1 MNLFKGK
8 TALPFKKSA
17 SFLAFGSLNR
27 NHAVE
32 NREWLKLL
40 SPALCYS
47 RSFAFIRGFPESFP
61 MLRKLFL
68 ILAALS
74 ASAALAAASLPF
86 PQDASDLKPDP
97 AAHFGALPNG
107 VRYVILPNQEPKNRA
122 SLRLLVLSGS
132 LEENESQQG
141 LAHFLE
147 HMCFNGS
154 AHYPPGT
161 LVEYFQ
167 RLGMNFGGDT
177 NAYTSFDHT
186 AFQIELPD
194 TKPATV
200 AEGLQVFADYA
211 GTLLLRPDQIQK
223 ERPIILSEK
232 RTRDSVSYRQFVAS
246 FDFLLGDSLFSKRL
260 PIGTQPV
267 IEQAQR
273 DRFVDLYDTWYRP
286 ERMVVVVVGAIDP
299 AAVEKEIAAKFS
311 GVTDRASAR
320 PDPDLGHATAALG
333 VRASYDAEPEAD
345 ATTVSIDVIAPYA
358 YRPDTADFRLRH
370 LPRNLAVA
378 MLDRRLEILSK
389 KENAPFSSA
398 SVDIEEGF
406 NFYHDAGLNLTCA
419 PAQWPAALAVGEQE
433 LRRALKFGFTPAELK
448 EAAAN
453 FSNDLEQAARTAAT
467 RRSPELANGIIDSLV
482 QKEVFTRPADD
493 LALFKP
499 ALEKVTPE
507 DCADALRAAFGLPG
521 CYVMVSGNAKI
532 PGDAVAAITAAY
544 RNSSAIAV
552 SPPAAQSNEKFAYTD
567 FGAPGQIVSQK
578 HLDDL
583 DLTLVTFANGVRV
596 NLKKTP
602 FESNTIRL
610 NVRVGA
616 GQLTEPRDQPG
627 LAFFTDLTFLAGGL
641 GRHSADELQ
650 RLLAGHTVG
659 VDFKIGNDA
668 LGFGAVTNRED
679 LLLQLQLLAAHLTD
693 PGYRPEAIRLAHKK
707 LDEYYDG
714 LAHSI
719 DGPFQTEVER
729 LLANGDPR
737 FGLPSREAMLART
750 PGEEKAWLAPQL
762 ASGPIEI
769 AIVGDIDIP
778 ATLKALARTFGAL
791 PSRAPK
797 PAYEAERNVH
807 FPGQVFAKDYTVP
820 TKIPKAVIA
829 LFWPTTDAWDIGRTR
844 RLNLLAEVL
853 NDRLR
858 VKIREQL
865 GGAYDPEAASEPSD
879 TFTHYGYILAESTV
893 DPTRTAEIATAVL
906 AVAADLQKTGVTA
919 DELDRVKQPMLTA
932 LRDSARTNQY
942 WLGAV
947 LASCQ
952 EFPQRLDWCRSRYR
966 DFESITQADLNALAR
981 VYLGPD
987 RTFRFIA
994 KPETTKP

>member
-1 MNLFKGK
+1 
-8 TALPFKKSA
+8 
-17 SFLAFGSLNR
+17 
-27 NHAVE
+27 
-32 NREWLKLL
+32 
-40 SPALCYS
+40 
-47 RSFAFIRGFPESFP
+47 
-61 MLRKLFL
+61 MLRKLSLVFFPL
-68 ILAALS
+68 FA
-74 ASAALAAASLPF
+74 AALAAAPLPF

-107 VRYVILPNQEPKNRA
+107 VRYVILPNEEPKNRA

-132 LEENESQQG
+132 LEETESQCG

-154 AHYPPGT
+154 AHYAPGT

-167 RLGMNFGGDT
+167 RLGMSFGGDT
-177 NAYTSFDHT
+177 NAYTTFDHT

-200 AEGLQVFADYA
+200 AQGLQVFADFA
-211 GTLLLRPDQIQK
+211 DTLLLRPDQVQK

-232 RTRDSVSYRQFVAS
+232 RTRDSVQYRQEVAS
-246 FDFLLGDSLFSKRL
+246 FNFLLGDSLFSKRM
-260 PIGTQPV
+260 PIGLQPV

-286 ERMVVVVVGAIDP
+286 ERMVVIVVGAIDP
-299 AAVEKEIAAKFS
+299 AAAEKEIAAKFS
-311 GVTDRASAR
+311 GVADRAPAR

-333 VRASYDAEPEAD
+333 VRAAYDAEPEAD

-370 LPRNLAVA
+370 LPRYLAVA
-378 MLDRRLEILSK
+378 MLNRRLEILSK

-398 SVDIEEGF
+398 SVDIEESF

-419 PAQWPAALAVGEQE
+419 PGQWQAALAVGEQQ
-433 LRRALKFGFTPAELK
+433 LRRALKFGFTPAELR

-453 FSNDLEQAARTAAT
+453 FSNDLEQAARTAST
-467 RRSPELANGIIDSLV
+467 RRSPELADGIIDSLV
-482 QKEVFTRPADD
+482 QKEVFTSPADD

-521 CYVMVSGNAKI
+521 RYVMVSGNAKI
-532 PGDAVAAITAAY
+532 PGDAAAAVAAITAAY
-544 RNSSAIAV
+544 QNSAAAAV
-552 SPPAAQSNEKFAYTD
+552 PPPAAQSDNKFAYTD
-567 FGAPGQIVSQK
+567 FGAPGKVVSQK
-578 HLDDL
+578 HIDDL

-596 NLKKTP
+596 NLKKTA
-602 FESNTIRL
+602 FESNTIRV

-650 RLLAGHTVG
+650 RLLAGHTVDL
-659 VDFKIGNDA
+659 DFKTGSDA
-668 LGFGAVTNRED
+668 LDFGAATNRED

-693 PGYRPEAIRLAHKK
+693 PGYRPEAFRLAHKR

-719 DGPFQTEVER
+719 TGPFKTEVHR

-737 FGLPSREAMLART
+737 FGLPSREVMLTRT
-750 PGEEKAWLAPQL
+750 PDEEKTWLAPQL

-769 AIVGDIDIP
+769 AIVGDIDLN
-778 ATLKALARTFGAL
+778 ATIDALARTFGAL
-791 PSRAPK
+791 PLRAPK
-797 PAYEAERNVH
+797 PAYKAERNVC
-807 FPGQVFAKDYTVP
+807 FPSQVFAKDYTVP

-844 RLNLLAEVL
+844 RLNLLAEIL

-865 GGAYDPEAASEPSD
+865 GGAYDPEAASEPSE
-879 TFTHYGYILAESTV
+879 TFTGYGYILAESIV
-893 DPTRTAEIATAVL
+893 DPARTAEIASAIL
-906 AVAADLQKTGVTA
+906 AVSADLQKTGVTA
-919 DELDRVKQPMLTA
+919 DELDRVKKPMLTA

-942 WLGAV
+942 WLEAV
-947 LASCQ
+947 LANCQ
-952 EFPQRLDWCRSRYR
+952 EFPQRLDWCRSRYN
-966 DFESITQADLNALAR
+966 DFESITQADLNALAKT
-981 VYLGPD
+981 YLGPD
-987 RTFRFIA
+987 RAFSAIA
-994 KPETTKP
+994 KPEASKP

>member
-1 MNLFKGK
+1 
-8 TALPFKKSA
+8 
-17 SFLAFGSLNR
+17 
-27 NHAVE
+27 
-32 NREWLKLL
+32 
-40 SPALCYS
+40 
-47 RSFAFIRGFPESFP
+47 
-61 MLRKLFL
+61 MLRKLSLVVFPL
-68 ILAALS
+68 FA
-74 ASAALAAASLPF
+74 AALAAAPLPF
-86 PQDASDLKPDP
+86 PQDVSDLKPDP

-107 VRYVILPNQEPKNRA
+107 VRYVILPNQEPKYRA

-132 LEENESQQG
+132 LEETEGQRG

-154 AHYPPGT
+154 AHYAPGT

-177 NAYTSFDHT
+177 NAYTDFDHT

-194 TKPATV
+194 TKPDTV
-200 AEGLQVFADYA
+200 AEGLQVLADFA
-211 GTLLLRPDQIQK
+211 GTLLLRPDQVQK

-232 RTRDSVSYRQFVAS
+232 RTRDSVQYRQFEAS
-246 FDFLLGDSLFSKRL
+246 CNFLLGDSLISKRL
-260 PIGTQPV
+260 PIGLQPV

-273 DRFVDLYDTWYRP
+273 DRFVDLYNTWYRP
-286 ERMVVVVVGAIDP
+286 ERMVVIVVGAIDP
-299 AAVEKEIAAKFS
+299 AAVEKEITAKFS
-311 GVTDRASAR
+311 DVTDRAPAR

-333 VRASYDAEPEAD
+333 VRARYDAEPEAD
-345 ATTVSIDVIAPYA
+345 ATTVSIDVIMPYA

-370 LPRNLAVA
+370 LPRDLAVA

-419 PAQWPAALAVGEQE
+419 PGSWQAALAVGEQE
-433 LRRALKFGFTPAELK
+433 LRRAIKFGFTPAELK

-453 FSNDLEQAARTAAT
+453 FSNDLEQAARTAST

-482 QKEVFTRPADD
+482 QKEVFTSPADD

-499 ALEKVTPE
+499 ALGKVTPE
-507 DCADALRAAFGLPG
+507 DCAASLRSAFGLPG
-521 CYVMVSGNAKI
+521 RYVMVSGNAKI
-532 PGDAVAAITAAY
+532 PGDAVAAAAAITAAY
-544 RNSSAIAV
+544 QSSAAV
-552 SPPAAQSNEKFAYTD
+552 AVQPPSAQSDEKFAYTD
-567 FGAPGQIVSQK
+567 FGAPGRIVSQK
-578 HLDDL
+578 HIDDL

-596 NLKKTP
+596 NLKKTA

-610 NVRVGA
+610 NARVGA

-627 LAFFTDLTFLAGGL
+627 LDFFTDLTFLAGGL

-650 RLLAGHTVG
+650 RILAGHTVG
-659 VDFKIGNDA
+659 TDFKISSDA
-668 LGFGAVTNRED
+668 FDFGAVTNRED

-693 PGYRPEAIRLAHKK
+693 PGYRPEAFRLAHKK

-719 DGPFQTEVER
+719 DGPFQTEVNR
-729 LLANGDPR
+729 LLASGDPR
-737 FGLPSREAMLART
+737 FGLPSREVMLTRT
-750 PGEEKAWLAPQL
+750 PDEEKAWLAPQL

-769 AIVGDIDIP
+769 SIVGDIDVD
-778 ATLKALARTFGAL
+778 ATIEALARTFGAL
-791 PSRAPK
+791 PPRAPK
-797 PAYEAERNVH
+797 PAYEAEREVH
-807 FPGQVFAKDYTVP
+807 FPGQTFAKDYTVP

-844 RLNLLAEVL
+844 RLNLLAEIL

-865 GGAYDPEAASEPSD
+865 GGAYDPEAASEPSE
-879 TFTHYGYILAESTV
+879 TFTHYGYIMAESTV
-893 DPTRTAEIATAVL
+893 DPARSAEIADAIL
-906 AVAADLQKTGVTA
+906 AVSANLQKTGVTA
-919 DELDRVKQPMLTA
+919 DELDRAKKPILTA

-942 WLGAV
+942 WLTAV

-952 EFPQRLDWCRSRYR
+952 EFPQRLDWCRSRYHGY
-966 DFESITQADLNALAR
+966 ESITQADLDALAKA
-981 VYLGPD
+981 YLGPD
-987 RTFRFIA
+987 RAFRVIA
-994 KPETTKP
+994 KPGADKP

>member
-1 MNLFKGK
+1 
-8 TALPFKKSA
+8 
-17 SFLAFGSLNR
+17 
-27 NHAVE
+27 
-32 NREWLKLL
+32 
-40 SPALCYS
+40 
-47 RSFAFIRGFPESFP
+47 
-61 MLRKLFL
+61 MLRKFFL
-68 ILAALS
+68 VLAALS
-74 ASAALAAASLPF
+74 AAALAAAPLPF

-107 VRYVILPNQEPKNRA
+107 LRYVILPNQEPKNRA

-154 AHYPPGT
+154 AHYAPGT

-167 RLGMNFGGDT
+167 RLGMSFGGDT

-200 AEGLQVFADYA
+200 AEGLQVFADFA
-211 GTLLLRPDQIQK
+211 GTLLLRPDQVQK

-232 RTRDSVSYRQFVAS
+232 RTRDSVEYRQFEAS
-246 FDFLLGDSLFSKRL
+246 CNFLLGNSLFSKRL
-260 PIGTQPV
+260 PIGLQSV

-273 DRFVDLYDTWYRP
+273 DRFVDLYNTWYRP
-286 ERMVVVVVGAIDP
+286 ERMVVIVVGAIDP
-299 AAVEKEIAAKFS
+299 AAVEKEITAKFS
-311 GVTDRASAR
+311 GVTDRAPAR

-333 VRASYDAEPEAD
+333 VRASYDAEPEAE

-358 YRPDTADFRLRH
+358 YRPDTADYRLRH
-370 LPRNLAVA
+370 LPRNLAIA
-378 MLDRRLEILSK
+378 MLNRRLEILSK
-389 KENAPFSSA
+389 KEKAPFSSA
-398 SVDIEEGF
+398 STTIDESF

-419 PAQWPAALAVGEQE
+419 PGQWQSALAVGEQE
-433 LRRALKFGFTPAELK
+433 LRRAIQFGFTPVELR

-453 FSNDLEQAARTAAT
+453 FSNDLEQAARTAST
-467 RRSPELANGIIDSLV
+467 RRSPELADGILNSLV
-482 QKEVFTRPADD
+482 QKEVFTTPADD

-499 ALEKVTPE
+499 ALEKITPE
-507 DCADALRAAFGLPG
+507 DCNDALRAAFGLPG

-532 PGDAVAAITAAY
+532 PGDAVGAITAAY
-544 RNSSAIAV
+544 QSSAAVAV
-552 SPPAAQSNEKFAYTD
+552 SPPAAQYDEKFAYTD
-567 FGAPGQIVSQK
+567 FGAPGQVASRK
-578 HLDDL
+578 HPDDL

-596 NLKKTP
+596 NLKKTA

-641 GRHSADELQ
+641 GRHSTDELQ

-659 VDFKIGNDA
+659 TDFKTSSDA
-668 LGFGAVTNRED
+668 LDFGAVTNRED

-693 PGYRPEAIRLAHKK
+693 PGYRPEAFRLAHKRI
-707 LDEYYDG
+707 DEYYDG
-714 LAHSI
+714 LAHAIS
-719 DGPFQTEVER
+719 GPFKTEVSRR
-729 LLANGDPR
+729 LAGGDPR
-737 FGLPSREAMLART
+737 FGLPSREVMLTRT

-769 AIVGDIDIP
+769 GIVGDIDID
-778 ATLKALARTFGAL
+778 ATLSALARTFGAL
-791 PSRAPK
+791 PPRAPK
-797 PAYEAERNVH
+797 PAYEAERKVR
-807 FPGQVFAKDYTVP
+807 FPSQVFAKDYAVP

-829 LFWPTTDAWDIGRTR
+829 LFWPTADARDIGRTR
-844 RLNLLAEVL
+844 RLNLLAEIL

-865 GGAYDPEAASEPSD
+865 GGAYSPEAASEPSE
-879 TFTHYGYILAESTV
+879 TFTGYGYILAETIV
-893 DPTRTAEIATAVL
+893 DPARTTEIADAIL
-906 AVAADLQKTGVTA
+906 AVSTDLQKTGVTA

-942 WLGAV
+942 WLEAV

-966 DFESITQADLNALAR
+966 DFESITQADLNALAKT
-981 VYLGPD
+981 YLGPD
-987 RTFRFIA
+987 RAFRAIA
-994 KPETTKP
+994 KPEAVKP

>member
-1 MNLFKGK
+1 LVFSSH
-8 TALPFKKSA
+8 THSHAIEPRSHQRY
-17 SFLAFGSLNR
+17 SVFG
-27 NHAVE
+27 
-32 NREWLKLL
+32 
-40 SPALCYS
+40 YS
-47 RSFAFIRGFPESFP
+47 RQFAFIRGFHQAFLFLIP
-61 MLRKLFL
+61 MLRKLPLVLFL
-68 ILAALS
+68 LFA
-74 ASAALAAASLPF
+74 AALAAAPLPF
-86 PQDASDLKPDP
+86 PQDVSDLKPDP

-107 VRYVILPNQEPKNRA
+107 LRFVILPNQEPKNRA

-132 LEENESQQG
+132 LEENENQQG

-154 AHYPPGT
+154 AHYAPGT

-167 RLGMNFGGDT
+167 RLGMSFGGDT

-200 AEGLQVFADYA
+200 AEGLQVFADFA
-211 GTLLLRPDQIQK
+211 GTLLLRPDQVQK

-232 RTRDSVSYRQFVAS
+232 RTRDSVEYRQEVAS
-246 FDFLLGDSLFSKRL
+246 FNFLLGDSLLSKRM
-260 PIGTQPV
+260 PIGLQPV

-273 DRFVDLYDTWYRP
+273 DHFVDLYNTWYRP
-286 ERMVVVVVGAIDP
+286 ERMVVIVVGAVDP
-299 AAVEKEIAAKFS
+299 AAVEKEIMAKFS
-311 GVTDRASAR
+311 GVTDRAPAR

-345 ATTVSIDVIAPYA
+345 ATTISIDVISPYA

-370 LPRNLAVA
+370 LPRDLAIA
-378 MLDRRLEILSK
+378 MLDRRLAILSK

-398 SVDIEEGF
+398 SASVDESF
-406 NFYHDAGLNLTCA
+406 NFFHDAGLNLTCA
-419 PAQWPAALAVGEQE
+419 PGQWQSALAAGEQE
-433 LRRALKFGFTPAELK
+433 LRRAIQFGFTPAELR

-453 FSNDLEQAARTAAT
+453 FSNDLEQAARTAST

-482 QKEVFTRPADD
+482 QKEVFTTPADD

-499 ALEKVTPE
+499 ALEKVTPG
-507 DCADALRAAFGLPG
+507 DCADALRVAFGLPG
-521 CYVMVSGNAKI
+521 RYVMVSGNAKI

-544 RNSSAIAV
+544 QNSSAVTV
-552 SPPAAQSNEKFAYTD
+552 SPPAAQSDGKFAYTD
-567 FGAPGQIVSQK
+567 FGPPGRVASQK

-596 NLKKTP
+596 NLKKTA

-641 GRHSADELQ
+641 GRHSTDELQ

-659 VDFKIGNDA
+659 TEFKTSSDA
-668 LGFGAVTNRED
+668 LNFGAVTNRED

-693 PGYRPEAIRLAHKK
+693 PGYRPEAFRLARKR

-719 DGPFQTEVER
+719 DGPFQAEVTR

-737 FGLPSREAMLART
+737 FGLPSRDVMLTRT
-750 PGEEKAWLAPQL
+750 PAEEKAWLAPQL

-769 AIVGDIDIP
+769 AIVGDIDID
-778 ATLKALARTFGAL
+778 ATLSALARTFGAL
-791 PSRAPK
+791 PPRAPK
-797 PAYEAERNVH
+797 PAYEAERKVD
-807 FPGQVFAKDYTVP
+807 FPRQVFTKDYTVP
-820 TKIPKAVIA
+820 TKIPKAAIA
-829 LFWPTTDAWDIGRTR
+829 LFWPTTDAWDVGRTR
-844 RLNLLAEVL
+844 RLNLLAEIL

-865 GGAYDPEAASEPSD
+865 GGAYDPEAESEPSD
-879 TFTHYGYILAESTV
+879 TFTGYGYILAESIV
-893 DPTRTAEIATAVL
+893 DPARTAEIADAIL
-906 AVAADLQKTGVTA
+906 AVSAGLQKAGVTA
-919 DELDRVKQPMLTA
+919 DELDRVKKPILTA

-966 DFESITQADLNALAR
+966 DFESITQADLNALAKT
-981 VYLGPD
+981 YLGPD
-987 RTFRFIA
+987 RAFSAIA
-994 KPETTKP
+994 KPGANQP